1 MPRKRSK
8 QDGGAGVSP
17 ANSGAVGSRSRAT
30 ENGGAGVSPASF
42 QHVINGGDYDSGG
55 DGAKRI
61 KDVLK
66 KIGVDPQL
74 VRRTMVAAYEAEM
87 NVVIHAYKG
96 LMKVAIDPAQ
106 VDVAVID
113 EGPGIP
119 DVDLAMK
126 EGYSTAPPAARELG
140 FGAGLGLPNIKKNSD
155 RFSLQSVPGQGTR
168 LRFTVL
174 LQPQQAAGPARNS
187 VQIDAEKC
195 RQCLMC
201 VHACPTQAVRVQS
214 GRPRVLDHL
223 CIDCTSCLA
232 ACDAGAMTMP
242 SQHRVPPPTPK
253 TVLVI
258 PGSFLEQFG
267 PGVSPGQVIGA
278 LRDAGFSDIR
288 LLDEWENALRD
299 AVAAYARDEA
309 IAKPAISPAC
319 PAVINLIQVR
329 FPSLL
334 AHLAPFLTPAEA
346 AREEITAPHAVW
358 AAPCPAQCT
367 ILRAPSLL
375 TRIDLVDPLALRQK
389 AFEHIGVH
397 ARHPQSSPRPAGTRQ
412 TLQVS
417 GIRHVINVLEAIENG
432 HVNDYRLIELYA
444 CDQGCFGTPVWVED
458 PFMAQPRFEW
468 AKELHP
474 ILVANGR
481 AGAVRRV
488 EPLAPR
494 AGLRLDSDM
503 RAAMQK
509 LAQIDQLTRAFPG
522 RDCSVCGA
530 PSCTAL
536 AEDVV
541 LGRATPDLCIYRS
554 RPSQPPASDP

>member
-1 MPRKRSK
+1 MPRKRPKEKSA
-8 QDGGAGVSP
+8 DCGAGVPP
-17 ANSGAVGSRSRAT
+17 AR
-30 ENGGAGVSPASF
+30 NGGAGVSPASF
-42 QHVINGGDYDSGG
+42 QHVITGGDYDSGG

-87 NVVIHAYKG
+87 NVVIHAQKG
-96 LMKVAIDPAQ
+96 IMKVAIDPAQ

-119 DVDLAMK
+119 DIDLAMK

-187 VQIDAEKC
+187 VQIDAAKC
-195 RQCLMC
+195 RQCLRC

-214 GRPRVLDHL
+214 GRPRLLDHL

-232 ACDAGAMTMP
+232 ACDSAAIAMP
-242 SQHRVPPPTPK
+242 SQPGVPPPTPK

-267 PGVSPGQVIGA
+267 PGVSPGQVVGA
-278 LRDAGFSDIR
+278 LRNAGFSDIR
-288 LLDEWENALRD
+288 LIDEWENALRD
-299 AVAAYARDEA
+299 AVAEYVRDEA
-309 IAKPAISPAC
+309 LTKPVVSPGC

-375 TRIDLVDPLALRQK
+375 TRIDLIDPLALRQK

-397 ARHPQSSPRPAGTRQ
+397 ARHPQTAPRPAGPRQ

-432 HVNDYRLIELYA
+432 RVNDYTLIELYA
-444 CDQGCFGTPVWVED
+444 CDQGCFGSPVWVED

-474 ILVANGR
+474 ILVADGR

-509 LAQIDQLTRAFPG
+509 LAQIDQLTKALPG

-541 LGRATPDLCIYRS
+541 LGRASPDSCIYRF
-554 RPSQPPASDP
+554 RPPQPPASDP